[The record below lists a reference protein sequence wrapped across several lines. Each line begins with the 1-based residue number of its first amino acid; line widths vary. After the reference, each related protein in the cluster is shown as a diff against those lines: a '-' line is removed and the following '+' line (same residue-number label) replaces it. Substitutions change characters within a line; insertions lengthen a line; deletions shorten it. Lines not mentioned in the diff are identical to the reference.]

1 MTFNPDNPL
10 ILQSDRTILLEV
22 HNPLFE
28 EVRDSISPFAELIKS
43 PEHIHTYAITSL
55 SLWNAA
61 SAGFSTDH
69 ILNCL
74 ETYTKYEVPQNIIE
88 DIKDILS
95 RYGKICLVPS
105 EKKEFFRLE
114 VNDPYLLEEVKHN
127 KKIKPVLVE
136 EIRGKGFFIHMKDRG
151 NIKQILIKTGY
162 PVKDMAGYTDGTELK
177 IQLKN
182 ITSSGKNFH
191 LRDYQKGSVN
201 SFYRSNSP
209 EGGHGV
215 IVLPC
220 GAGKTVTGM
229 AIMEKISSYTLIIS
243 TSTVA
248 VHQWISEL
256 LDKTDITPDL
266 IGEYTGNIKEI
277 KPVTLTT
284 YQILTHR
291 KSKEEDFI
299 HLGLF
304 QKQNWGLIIY
314 DEVHTLPAPVF
325 RATAEIQSKRRLG
338 LTATLVRED
347 GLEEDVFSLVGP
359 KKYDV
364 PWKELESK
372 GYIAQAYCYEIRV
385 ELGNEEKFEYA
396 LADERNKFRIAS
408 ENAKKLEIAEELIK
422 KHSGDQILIIGQ
434 YISQLEYFRDRLN
447 LPLIT
452 GKMKNRERE
461 KLYEEFR
468 RGDIHHLIVSK
479 VANFAVDL
487 PDANVAIQISGT
499 FGSRQEEAQRLGRIL
514 RPKDKSSFFYT
525 LVSRDTKE
533 QDFALNRQMFLAE
546 QGYKYII
553 EYYQP

>member
-1 MTFNPDNPL
+1 
-10 ILQSDRTILLEV
+10 
-22 HNPLFE
+22 
-28 EVRDSISPFAELIKS
+28 
-43 PEHIHTYAITSL
+43 
-55 SLWNAA
+55 
-61 SAGFSTDH
+61 
-69 ILNCL
+69 
-74 ETYTKYEVPQNIIE
+74 
-88 DIKDILS
+88 
-95 RYGKICLVPS
+95 
-105 EKKEFFRLE
+105 
-114 VNDPYLLEEVKHN
+114 
-127 KKIKPVLVE
+127 
-136 EIRGKGFFIHMKDRG
+136 MKDRG
-151 NIKQILIKTGY
+151 NIKQILIRTGY

-182 ITSSGKNFH
+182 VTSSGKDFH

-201 SFYRSNSP
+201 SFYMANSP

-220 GAGKTVTGM
+220 GAGKTITGM

-248 VHQWISEL
+248 VHQWMSEL
-256 LDKTDITPDL
+256 LDKTDLTPGL

-385 ELGNEEKFEYA
+385 ELSNKEKLEYA
-396 LADERNKFRIAS
+396 MADERNKFRIAS
-408 ENAKKLEIAEELIK
+408 ENTKKLEIAEELIK

-452 GKMKNRERE
+452 GKMKNRDRER
-461 KLYEEFR
+461 LYEEFR
-468 RGDIHHLIVSK
+468 KGYLNYLIVSK

-514 RPKDKSSFFYT
+514 RPKNKSSFFYT
-525 LVSRDTKE
+525 LVSRDTMRTGFCT
-533 QDFALNRQMFLAE
+533 QQTDVSCRT
-546 QGYKYII
+546 GI
-553 EYYQP
+553 